1 MRTEVFLFFLTWVFI
16 ILGWVFFEL
25 TILPI
30 VFFLIAMAISIFNLH
45 LIRKSEKKVN
55 EIR

>member
-1 MRTEVFLFFLTWVFI
+1 METEVFLFFITWIFI

-30 VFFLIAMAISIFNLH
+30 VFFLIAMALSIFNLH
-45 LIRKSEKKVN
+45 LIRKSEKKSK
-55 EIR
+55 